1 MITMNNALTRKF
13 EQAWTIDF
21 VYRLADLHWREWS
34 SRLGIDIRW
43 LGFSPY
49 RSLGRE
55 LIRQWASSNGIP
67 EAEAPLEMARR
78 LGLKLYLKQR
88 LLFSEK
94 ANCVRLGAVPF
105 PLQLDI
111 LPSPLEP
118 LGFRQEAFFPYT
130 TPDGKSASGGV
141 AYLRDDEGNTIRLP
155 VTPWKD
161 EFQTILWDWLSWGT
175 PLPLFNIHELFARRN
190 ATVFILP
197 TEKDADWLRQN
208 AVWLVSRFPLTTWPG
223 GLQETLRDADWGL
236 LASRTVVIVV
246 HPSSD
251 GARIADTLFEQLKK
265 AGVRQVSFT
274 LPEAQIKETG
284 DWQKWIA
291 MNYDI
296 THTILRNRTSSREGF
311 WAFSKREFGL
321 ELGPKDQH
329 ALCLTEFLSL
339 PVPEQIWLIPE
350 LLRVGDRVMV
360 YGVAKSGKTT
370 WIVHETLHMA
380 AEGHRVL
387 YIDGEMGVGDF
398 QARLEAALTG
408 TQIPAGFR
416 VLSSRALGRSLQ
428 LETPEEQM
436 FVLQEAKDVEVV
448 VFDNLHALFPS
459 SLQAGPESCE
469 VLNPVVDTL
478 HLSGKTVILIHHSSR
493 GGASFGS
500 SVKELGL
507 ELKLKVTRKD
517 RDISITPEAAR
528 GLSPEQLV
536 PRYFVIPTPGLCLE
550 EGVSVKALPAAPME
564 EKEEDDI
571 DQAIRRELEANPSA
585 SCRAIAG
592 KVGASKSAVSE
603 RMKKIKVAK

>member
-1 MITMNNALTRKF
+1 
-13 EQAWTIDF
+13 
-21 VYRLADLHWREWS
+21 
-34 SRLGIDIRW
+34 
-43 LGFSPY
+43 
-49 RSLGRE
+49 
-55 LIRQWASSNGIP
+55 
-67 EAEAPLEMARR
+67 
-78 LGLKLYLKQR
+78 
-88 LLFSEK
+88 
-94 ANCVRLGAVPF
+94 
-105 PLQLDI
+105 
-111 LPSPLEP
+111 
-118 LGFRQEAFFPYT
+118 
-130 TPDGKSASGGV
+130 
-141 AYLRDDEGNTIRLP
+141 
-155 VTPWKD
+155 
-161 EFQTILWDWLSWGT
+161 
-175 PLPLFNIHELFARRN
+175 
-190 ATVFILP
+190 
-197 TEKDADWLRQN
+197 
-208 AVWLVSRFPLTTWPG
+208 
-223 GLQETLRDADWGL
+223 
-236 LASRTVVIVV
+236 
-246 HPSSD
+246 
-251 GARIADTLFEQLKK
+251 
-265 AGVRQVSFT
+265 
-274 LPEAQIKETG
+274 
-284 DWQKWIA
+284 
-291 MNYDI
+291 
-296 THTILRNRTSSREGF
+296 
-311 WAFSKREFGL
+311 
-321 ELGPKDQH
+321 
-329 ALCLTEFLSL
+329 
-339 PVPEQIWLIPE
+339 
-350 LLRVGDRVMV
+350 MV

-469 VLNPVVDTL
+469 VLNHVVDTL

-536 PRYFVIPTPGLCLE
+536 PRHFVIPTPGLCLE